1 MGGFALDRFSL
12 RQKFAASIAL
22 VLASAC
28 SSTKVAQ
35 APAPISEPQR
45 IPVLALPHP
54 EGYASADL
62 DALLKLPEAP
72 QAPESCHVTQRELAK
87 RVLNAQELERGVAE
101 LVVDQPAVQH
111 WCFYHR
117 FRHLDSELKELEGI
131 LKKQQHV
138 IETYRDV
145 LPIARA
151 FQSEFKDSRYL
162 RWAIQTYRRVS
173 PQVFF
178 RTVELTPEATQELVL
193 IERPFSDWKAPASGL
208 SVLEK
213 YGLKEI
219 EGREP
224 ASAATAPPAVIE
236 TPAPTATPAPSPS
249 SSSEFPLMEPG
260 TSPVPS
266 DSPISVPS
274 PSPSPSPAPSTSSP
288 SPTPTN

>member
-1 MGGFALDRFSL
+1 LDRFSL

-22 VLASAC
+22 MLMSAC
-28 SSTKVAQ
+28 SSTQVAQ
-35 APAPISEPQR
+35 APAPISEPQK

-54 EGYASADL
+54 EGHASADL
-62 DALLKLPEAP
+62 EALLQLPEAP
-72 QAPESCHVTQRELAK
+72 QAPESCHVTQRALAN
-87 RVLNAQELERGVAE
+87 RVLDSQELERGVAE
-101 LVVDQPAVQH
+101 LVIDQPAVQH

-117 FRHLDSELKELEGI
+117 FRRLDSELKELDGI
-131 LKKQQHV
+131 LKKQQRL
-138 IETYRDV
+138 IEAYRDV
-145 LPIARA
+145 LPVARA

-178 RTVELTPEATQELVL
+178 RAVELTPEATQEMVL

-224 ASAATAPPAVIE
+224 ASATTAQPTPTE
-236 TPAPTATPAPSPS
+236 TPASTSTPDPTPS
-249 SSSEFPLMEPG
+249 SSSEISLIEPG
-260 TSPVPS
+260 TSAQELERLPAAL
-266 DSPISVPS
+266 SPGSK
-274 PSPSPSPAPSTSSP
+274 
-288 SPTPTN
+288 PTP